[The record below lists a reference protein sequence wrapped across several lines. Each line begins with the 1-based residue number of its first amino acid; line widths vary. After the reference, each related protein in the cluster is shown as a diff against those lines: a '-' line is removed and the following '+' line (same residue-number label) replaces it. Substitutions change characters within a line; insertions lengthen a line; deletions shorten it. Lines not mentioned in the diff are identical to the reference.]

1 LFFYV
6 DLVISLEDQQQLCLL
21 DVDNFLR
28 DNGRCLDDY
37 KCMPKLSISNNGR
50 FNNVLIENELNYDLG
65 VMKGLFEE
73 IFSNLNPE
81 QLAAYEEIISVVDNG
96 VGSMFFVDGYGGTG
110 KTYLWKTISYKLR
123 SEGKIV
129 LNVASSGIASILLPG
144 G

>member
-1 LFFYV
+1 
-6 DLVISLEDQQQLCLL
+6 
-21 DVDNFLR
+21 
-28 DNGRCLDDY
+28 
-37 KCMPKLSISNNGR
+37 
-50 FNNVLIENELNYDLG
+50 VLIENELNYDLG

-73 IFSNLNPE
+73 IFSNLNPK

-129 LNVASSGIASILLPG
+129 MNVASSGIASILLPG